1 MVLKVGSSFKVLE
14 ETIHIT
20 SEYVNTVREKAK
32 VLSDDLRAERQ
43 PTLEKDE
50 QLQVAKERVKTI
62 AVKSV
67 KAFQ

>member
-20 SEYVNTVREKAK
+20 SEYVNTVREKTK
-32 VLSDDLRAERQ
+32 VLSNDLRAERQ

-50 QLQVAKERVKTI
+50 QL
-62 AVKSV
+62 
-67 KAFQ
+67 

>member
-20 SEYVNTVREKAK
+20 SEYVNTVREKTK
-32 VLSDDLRAERQ
+32 VLSNDLRAERQ

-50 QLQVAKERVKTI
+50 QFLAAKERVKTI
-62 AVKSV
+62 VVNSV

>member
-20 SEYVNTVREKAK
+20 SKYVNTVREKAK

-50 QLQVAKERVKTI
+50 QL
-62 AVKSV
+62 
-67 KAFQ
+67 

>member
-20 SEYVNTVREKAK
+20 SEYVYTVREMAK
-32 VLSDDLRAERQ
+32 VLSDDLKAERQ

-50 QLQVAKERVKTI
+50 QL
-62 AVKSV
+62 
-67 KAFQ
+67 